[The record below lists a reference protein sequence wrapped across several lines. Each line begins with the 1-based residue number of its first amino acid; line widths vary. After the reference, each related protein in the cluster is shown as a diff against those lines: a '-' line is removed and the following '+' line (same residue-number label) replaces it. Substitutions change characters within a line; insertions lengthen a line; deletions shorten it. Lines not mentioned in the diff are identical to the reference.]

1 MKNEASDVIKL
12 IRLIGTPYEDNTEGY
27 LPENPKEAEKLYVL
41 AKKNKI
47 SLTYLEALNSYDLL
61 DKFGLRERWEH
72 ENKNYEEQKITAVRF
87 SGVLNELNVDYSL
100 FKSLYPFKAT
110 PNDVDVLFYGNRE
123 EYNELIKELPKF
135 GYSLIVDVPSPAEV
149 MFHDNRNGSHID
161 PKEKDVYDVDLY
173 IEAGAS
179 YLIYLDKRKLRK
191 YVISKKILNEQI
203 KILSP
208 VADLVAMFTHA
219 VIPEFIFTL
228 ILYYN
233 TLHYLMGMGKN
244 DLNELFKISRENKVV
259 YPVKLNLITVAT
271 IHKTAHGF
279 IPSELEYLL
288 ELFNVDENEIKQNL
302 IMEVPFHYSY
312 TQVVRVF
319 LEKSLEWKFFKS
331 FLWQIIS
338 VMNPKYGIWV
348 IKVVRERFRRDTY

>member
-1 MKNEASDVIKL
+1 M
-12 IRLIGTPYEDNTEGY
+12 
-27 LPENPKEAEKLYVL
+27 
-41 AKKNKI
+41 
-47 SLTYLEALNSYDLL
+47 
-61 DKFGLRERWEH
+61 
-72 ENKNYEEQKITAVRF
+72 
-87 SGVLNELNVDYSL
+87 
-100 FKSLYPFKAT
+100 
-110 PNDVDVLFYGNRE
+110 DVLFYGNRE